1 MAIDFSTLG
10 PVQPGQD
17 SRQESRIRAD
27 VRFRQGQEDRAKEKA
42 VEPLKAM
49 ADFDS
54 LFAKEAAALEKSQK
68 TEARQA
74 VTDARAE
81 RGEGRAIRSAERAET
96 TFEQGQVKW
105 DWAQNDRARDEANRD
120 LAKITKSTTS
130 GIKAQSIEELDD
142 WVKTPE
148 TELYDLKTA
157 SSDENALGL
166 IASRLGVEKVEG
178 ALPAPTTSEDSEVPP
193 YFLSRQGLALRPDGS
208 YIVTNQFVDSVAR
221 SKADSSKLASA
232 IAKQLNSSVKAT
244 NRDGLS
250 STPITATATEEE
262 IEDMINTIRSGDK
275 KVHAAVKAIYDKHI
289 PEDQKTQASE
299 AQTDTETP
307 EAQEGKTPV
316 GEPGS
321 GGSSADETPGSF
333 TSAVLDEAEWLATNP
348 AKFTELTQQYL
359 GSLVEQ
365 GMNAPE
371 VQRAELAGQRAVAK
385 ENYIR
390 GVETLLERTYQDVD
404 PKEVGE
410 TLRNEAHVAEKV
422 LDMYG
427 GAPTEAL
434 AQIERRT
441 EELAKAHPGNESLRN
456 QDKAKAIYEYLDSV
470 IPGFNASGAEADAL
484 QQIVEDS
491 IAGAIKKPSINDAS
505 ANAMRHYRSSLGQVS
520 DMAGTVMEGATRF
533 NIPGLRYEN
542 KSDDEATRNPL
553 EKMTWESG
561 KGGWKFG
568 FKRSNGSMEESF
580 SISYADLRSYMDEH
594 KLTQQDALNSIAFPT
609 TLGDVAYAKDGLLFA
624 QNPYTGTVEENS
636 TLAMNPVALYD
647 NSLYQKSLDS
657 LRSSGMSEEEIAAI
671 DKKYQDAKARSAS
684 ETVQEL
690 LQTYNAMQSMAEL
703 TGSETLGKILE
714 PDSSVDFRNF
724 YSRMKQDGM
733 NDTFIL
739 EQWNDKEEQLDRQVQ
754 RIIQG
759 TQRKALDMGVTAGLA
774 ISQQLNGVLGPRDS
788 AATLSN
794 QWKILNDQ
802 REATAKVTQG
812 NLFTEWGTE
821 LAFLA
826 AQMAGTAGMG
836 IAGRAAGEAIA
847 TQGIRRVA
855 AGMALRSQA
864 AATVARPGIAQSAE
878 VAFSRTMEGIVQG
891 ATRSWGA
898 TAGVQTAIFSQVAPY
913 AYGDIFSTQLDRAI
927 KHADTLPQE
936 QRAGYLRDA
945 QNLANLR
952 ATAGAVI
959 VGVASMAINSRAG
972 MNTFITKSVGG
983 KTWVPESIQKF
994 RQGGSTIASKVTG
1007 NTARERLASFG
1018 ALSTKEKVLYMGNK
1032 LYQSGKLAVE
1042 GAAEELTDEFSEW
1055 LWTSLVKDGYI
1066 AEDQIGTTAEIAAAA
1081 VKIAVLG
1088 AIGEVTAS
1096 RLPGARESVPPGIL
1110 EQAQRADVGVKPEE
1124 TAHALNEISMES
1136 RTELET
1142 RRGTLAETV
1151 NNAGDS
1157 AVAVLNT
1164 NLPEPVKAEYVD
1176 GNKAI
1181 AAKAGDIVDN
1191 ISNAPVYVNELA
1203 AEVGGEALTPE
1214 VLASWVLN
1222 SVTLGAQNVT
1232 LLRSFA
1238 QNLKEEIAL
1247 ANPEGRARLVENAVS
1262 NITERMVN
1270 PTPEK
1275 KEIMRSMVDQIA
1287 GIYSETPVGLTQVD
1301 DSLTFMPTGNE
1312 TVDMIGEVASM
1323 SAPDAVATT
1332 GVATETM
1339 APPIQIPQLPGASAL
1354 DTNAEVDVLGTRMPV
1369 RDIAPVKPE
1378 PLESPTAPPLA
1389 ELTDASLSGSLDS
1402 ASPESWQWATQV
1414 INGLESFDPE
1424 TTQWITKGREA
1435 TTLTDAEVARM
1446 VTLNQLTGPAAPLT
1460 VDDTGRTLVTEPNA
1474 IRYNNRAPAEIAG
1487 ELNDYQSQVLSF
1499 MPEKS
1504 GDGLALMD
1512 RFLST
1517 QEITPQER
1525 RVLESVRGYLR
1536 KNNLGFGVS
1545 RIHTDMVESWNAPAL
1560 VDFADPDSPLMVV
1573 NTLFAPVAGDF
1584 RSAFIHEA
1592 VHLVDQH
1599 QRRTN
1604 PEYGNQLRSMKLAI
1618 RENWNELVGI
1628 LEKESRQA
1636 TDNESRLAIDTAV
1649 EDMAYGLNLDEPQA
1663 AADNDNEFA
1672 SVLLSNPVFRHLA
1685 SQMKEGGES
1694 ITFDDLSSPATLAAM
1709 AESVTPPDSFLGRV
1723 FESLKN
1729 VFNKILG
1736 RYRNLEKDNFSL
1748 LKDMG
1753 EEWTAWK
1760 ERHAEEARKLDEV
1773 SSLDGRRWLIPED
1786 PTAMRN
1792 TGYQDAGLILRTLGR
1807 EIPNPEAETG
1817 TSFSP
1822 TRYGFMGEVGGNMGE
1837 NWFNLTM
1844 AETRQAATWF
1854 NMGAAKFGYQKA
1866 VDKLDSK
1873 QVPVFTEQDSL
1884 RVREQMTA
1892 QDMGQRYV
1900 IQQVHQIA
1908 KWVNAMKLK
1917 PEDQKALAIA
1927 IRDYVGNT
1935 DNLARPKE
1943 IQRIYADTQTQLKQA
1958 AVDRDQSVAAAKEG
1972 VVRTKAAYE
1981 KELAAIVGRIR
1992 ESTSEGVILGL
2003 RSGLDTARRFFRDK
2017 SMPPKNDALAQMQA
2031 LMVARQQE
2039 VDRINEQVKA
2049 FKAASPEFA
2058 DGVDLLRR
2066 EVISD
2071 LNEAMAGELDLAA
2084 RQISRDL
2091 AEGETSPVELLKEIR
2106 NSLGLKDIGKL
2117 GDMGAAIERAVKNYR
2132 KLALASAPEAANA
2145 LHNIAVA
2152 QERAGRE
2159 IARANAIYEERAR
2172 RAGYDSKGI
2181 YHPAGT
2187 IYQNR
2192 DLRIEQEQR
2201 HMQAE
2206 YLKRRERASEL
2217 LNQYPAIKQRLT
2229 RARKQIAQN
2238 QYDIYN
2244 FLGSE
2249 AGRLSAA
2256 DMNWLHRTYL
2266 AVGAGNADAYRKAMM
2281 EALENPQGKKVS
2293 EYQLARIYN
2302 ATRAY
2307 IEENNSKV
2315 NGYISTVVDRM
2326 KNYAALY
2333 DRLTDSGI
2341 QVDGKPSTY
2350 SDLFKGI
2357 PGVESLQQGIL
2368 KFLKENYSEMQILS
2382 DLKHGDNMVEIV
2394 DKALAVSR
2402 YLGDQGT
2409 GGRKKLKDQLSQIKK
2424 HQANYARDAFLLESM
2439 VVEEHDLRGFITSAE
2454 DIADLAARLEQTG
2467 WVDSR
2472 TVKTIMESPEAT
2484 MSQRVMALMDYLRTK
2499 ADLQMQRLG
2508 LGYTIDPEKLT
2519 AMNRTSLRK
2528 GMVELAN
2535 QAFAS
2540 TLSKKRSTENP
2551 LAMRKNLPLSERII
2565 LGELGDASVSEA
2577 TGLIEAS
2584 LSYQKDTLV
2593 NTVMSDEAAN
2603 TFLKLG
2609 LVTAQPK
2616 GNEDVLLSFKNSHS
2630 KLNGMYASHEMA
2642 DSLYRIFRPTDDV
2655 MTNES
2660 TWPGI
2665 KKYWSTNSIGTIQKL
2680 GGMANIAVLIKSPAS
2695 TLRNLYGTAM
2705 QGINS
2710 GIWVPAY
2717 GLKEVS
2723 GMAVDLVR
2731 MWKLERAAKDNT
2743 LAGREAQE
2751 KLLEAEARWTEKV
2764 KHYYDLGL
2772 LDNDTMQVF
2781 RNLWKSEEFQKAI
2794 EGKIDLTLDESDGLT
2809 DIVVGGREERTMANR
2824 MFRFLTTG
2832 IMKGATVAYSIPDA
2846 MAKIASYTHEVRNS
2860 RNLMAVQLER
2870 AKLTE
2875 ESNRTPWQKE
2885 LVDASKEADK
2895 WNALVEHT
2903 AADRTKNLFP
2913 TGTRTPK
2920 WVKTVGLVAFPFFM
2934 FQYHTANSVA
2944 YNLGYMVQE
2953 LQEGTWAIRNGMAQE
2968 GSKLM
2973 TKALSRAAG
2982 TAAAVIA
2989 QEEILRFL
2997 FQFMAQG
3004 ALKILDKDDQV
3015 QLITN
3020 EEVMKTASK
3029 LGLIPD
3035 YDKFGTNLGFFNK
3048 GTGRWSYMNL
3058 EYAAPFKNVASLVS
3072 SAWKMA
3078 TAGEEGKKEG
3088 WNEMENLMESTIGS
3102 PSMLLSLMN
3111 TYPFDP
3117 NDKFNYKAAPEK
3129 SESISL
3135 AEAVANAGL
3144 MALGFQPS
3152 VGEGYTYKPLER
3164 IATAVNK
3171 ETPVWSTISS
3181 VLHQSFKDDPNN
3193 VWYETTLKHVG
3204 MGMRHG
3210 KSFVD
3215 AAANG
3220 VKTAKVS
3227 DNHTKRLRVLSERF
3241 LDVPI
3246 ETLERFTDFDIAQRK
3261 EAYAELGSTLNGIK
3275 ALTDT
3280 LYGTTAGSKAFRDI
3294 LDRSN
3299 VSLKTAR
3306 WAMRGVMPEVI
3317 TKDAA
3322 VSAFERLD
3330 REARKPGTSE
3340 ARKQRIQEQKKLIRR
3355 VSRERGVRVTDQMET
3370 LSTYKTLFKNLEQ

>member
-10 PVQPGQD
+10 PIQPGLD
-17 SRQESRIRAD
+17 ARQESQARA
-27 VRFRQGQEDRAKEKA
+27 RTNFAQRQEDRGRTKA

-54 LFAKEAAALEKSQK
+54 LLAKELGSLEKTQK
-68 TEARQA
+68 TEARQEK
-74 VTDARAE
+74 TEARAE
-81 RGEGRAIRSAERAET
+81 RSEARAERSAERAET
-96 TFEQGQVKW
+96 SFEQGQKKW
-105 DWAQNDRARDEANRD
+105 DWALNDRAREEANRD
-120 LAKITKSTTS
+120 LAEITKSSTS
-130 GIKAQSIEELDD
+130 GINAQSIEELED

-157 SSDENALGL
+157 SSDENALGI
-166 IASRLGVEKVEG
+166 IASRLGVEKIEG
-178 ALPAPTTSEDSEVPP
+178 ALPTPTTSEDVETPP

-208 YIVTNQFVDSVAR
+208 YIVTNKFIDSVAR

-232 IAKQLNSSVKAT
+232 VSKQLNAGVKAS

-262 IEDMINTIRSGDK
+262 IKEMIDTIRSGDK

-289 PEDQKTQASE
+289 PEDKKTQASE
-299 AQTDTETP
+299 AQTETETP

-321 GGSSADETPGSF
+321 GGSSADETPGNF
-333 TSAVLDEAEWLATNP
+333 TSTVLDEAEWLATNP

-359 GSLVEQ
+359 NSLVEQ

-371 VQRAELAGQRAVAK
+371 VQRAELAGQRAVAR

-390 GVETLLERTYQDVD
+390 GVETLLERTFQDVD
-404 PKEVGE
+404 PKEAGE
-410 TLRNEAHVAEKV
+410 ALRNEARVAEKV

-427 GAPTEAL
+427 GAPAEAL

-484 QQIVEDS
+484 QQIVEEN
-491 IAGAIKKPSINDAS
+491 IVGATKTPSLNDA
-505 ANAMRHYRSSLGQVS
+505 ATAAMRHYRSSLGQVS
-520 DMAGTVMEGATRF
+520 DMTGTVMEGATRF

-553 EKMTWESG
+553 EKMTWEPG

-568 FKRSNGSMEESF
+568 FKRSNGSMEDSF
-580 SISYADLRSYMDEH
+580 SISYEGLRSYMAEH
-594 KLTQQDALNSIAFPT
+594 KLNQQDALNSIAFPT

-624 QNPYTGTVEENS
+624 RNPYTGEVEENA
-636 TLAMNPVALYD
+636 TLAMNPTALYD
-647 NSLYQKSLDS
+647 NSLYQKSLEG
-657 LRSSGMSEEEIAAI
+657 LRSSGMSDEEIAAV
-671 DKKYQDAKARSAS
+671 DKKYQDAKARSAA
-684 ETVQEL
+684 ETVQGL
-690 LQTYNAMQSMAEL
+690 LQTYSEMQSMAEL

-714 PDSSVDFRNF
+714 PDSSVDFRIF
-724 YSRMKQDGM
+724 HARMKRDRM
-733 NDTFIL
+733 SDTFIL
-739 EQWNDKEEQLDRQVQ
+739 EQWNDKEEQWDRQVQ
-754 RIIQG
+754 RVIQG
-759 TQRKALDMGVTAGLA
+759 TQRKAVDMGVTAGLA
-774 ISQQLNGVLGPRDS
+774 IAQQLNGVLGPRDS

-794 QWKILNDQ
+794 QWKIVNES
-802 REATAKVTQG
+802 REAATRVTQS

-826 AQMAGTAGMG
+826 VQMAGTGAAG
-836 IAGRAAGEAIA
+836 IAGRTAGEALA

-878 VAFSRTMEGIVQG
+878 VAFSRTMEGIVHG

-898 TAGVQTAIFSQVAPY
+898 TAGTQAAIFSQVAPY

-927 KHADTLPQE
+927 KHAETLPQD
-936 QRAGYLRDA
+936 QRGAYLSDA

-959 VGVASMAINSRAG
+959 VGMASMAINSRAG

-983 KTWVPESIQKF
+983 KTWVPESIKKF
-994 RQGGSTIASKVTG
+994 RQGSSTIASKVTG
-1007 NTARERLASFG
+1007 NTTRERLSSFG

-1032 LYQSGKLAVE
+1032 LYQGGKLAVE

-1096 RLPGARESVPPGIL
+1096 RLPGARESVPPEIL
-1110 EQAQRADVGVKPEE
+1110 AQAQRADVGIKPEE
-1124 TAHALNEISMES
+1124 TLHALNAISIDM

-1142 RRGTLAETV
+1142 KQGTLAQTIAT
-1151 NNAGDS
+1151 AGDS
-1157 AVAVLNT
+1157 AVEVLNT
-1164 NLPEPVKAEYVD
+1164 NLSEPVKAEYVE
-1176 GNKAI
+1176 GNKAV
-1181 AAKAGDIVDN
+1181 AAKAGEIVDN

-1203 AEVGGEALTPE
+1203 AEVGGEALTPG
-1214 VLASWVLN
+1214 VLEAWTQN
-1222 SVTLGAQNVT
+1222 SIVLGAQNVT

-1238 QNLKEEIAL
+1238 QNLKEEIAT
-1247 ANPEGRARLVENAVS
+1247 ASPEGRARLVENALS
-1262 NITERMVN
+1262 NITERMIN

-1287 GIYSETPVGLTQVD
+1287 EIYNEAPVELTQVD
-1301 DSLTFMPTGNE
+1301 DSLNFMPTGNE
-1312 TVDMIGEVASM
+1312 TVDVIGEVASM
-1323 SAPDAVATT
+1323 AGPAAVTT
-1332 GVATETM
+1332 GVATEAP

-1402 ASPESWQWATQV
+1402 ASPEAREWATQV
-1414 INGLESFDPE
+1414 ITGLESFDPE
-1424 TTQWITKGREA
+1424 TAQWITKGREA

-1504 GDGLALMD
+1504 GDGLALVD

-1525 RVLESVRGYLR
+1525 RVLESVREYLR

-1545 RIHTDMVESWNAPAL
+1545 RIHTDMIESWNAPAL

-1584 RSAFIHEA
+1584 KNTFIHEA

-1599 QRRTN
+1599 QRMTN
-1604 PEYGNQLRSMKLAI
+1604 PDYGNQLRSMKLAL

-1628 LEKESRQA
+1628 LEKESQQA
-1636 TDNESRLAIDTAV
+1636 PDNESRLAIETAI
-1649 EDMAYGLNLDEPQA
+1649 EDMAYGLDISEAQA
-1663 AADNDNEFA
+1663 VANNDNEFA

-1694 ITFDDLSSPATLAAM
+1694 ITFEDLSSPATLAAL
-1709 AESVTPPDSFLGRV
+1709 AESVTPPSSFLGRV

-1736 RYRNLEKDNFSL
+1736 RYKNLEKDNFSL

-1760 ERHAEEARKLDEV
+1760 ERHSEAARKLDEAAP
-1773 SSLDGRRWLIPED
+1773 LDGSRWLIPDD
-1786 PTAMRN
+1786 PTAMKN
-1792 TGYQDAGLILRTLGR
+1792 TGYQDAGLILRTQGQQ
-1807 EIPNPEAETG
+1807 IPTPTADTG
-1817 TSFSP
+1817 TAFSP
-1822 TRYGFMGEVGGNMGE
+1822 TRYGFMGEVGGNLGE

-1844 AETRQAATWF
+1844 AGARQAATWF

-1866 VDKLDSK
+1866 INKLDSQ

-1908 KWVNAMKLK
+1908 NWVNAMKLK
-1917 PEDQKALAIA
+1917 PEEQKSLAIA

-1943 IQRIYADTQTQLKQA
+1943 IQRIYADTQTQLQQA
-1958 AVDRDQSVAAAKEG
+1958 AVDRDRAVAAAKEG

-2003 RSGLDTARRFFRDK
+2003 RSGLDTARRFIRDK

-2031 LMVARQQE
+2031 LMIARQQE
-2039 VDRINEQVKA
+2039 VNQINEQVKA

-2066 EVISD
+2066 EVIAN
-2071 LNEAMAGELDLAA
+2071 LNEALAGELDLAA

-2117 GDMGAAIERAVKNYR
+2117 GDMGSAIEKAVKNYR

-2145 LHNIAVA
+2145 LHNIALA

-2159 IARANAIYEERAR
+2159 IAQANAVYEGRTR

-2192 DLRIEQEQR
+2192 DFRIEQEQR

-2238 QYDIYN
+2238 QYDIYS

-2293 EYQLARIYN
+2293 EYQLARIYS

-2368 KFLKENYSEMQILS
+2368 KFLNENYSEMQILS

-2402 YLGDQGT
+2402 YLGDQHPGE
-2409 GGRKKLKDQLSQIKK
+2409 RKKLRDQLNQIKR
-2424 HQANYARDAFLLESM
+2424 HQADYARDAFLLESM
-2439 VVEEHDLRGFITSAE
+2439 GVEEHDLRGFITSAE
-2454 DIADLAARLEQTG
+2454 DTAELAARLEQTG

-2472 TVKTIMESPEAT
+2472 TVKTIMDAPEAT
-2484 MSQRVMALMDYLRTK
+2484 MSQRVTALIDYLRAK

-2519 AMNRTSLRK
+2519 SMNRTSLRK

-2551 LAMRKNLPLSERII
+2551 LALRKNLPLSERII

-2609 LVTAQPK
+2609 LVTARPK
-2616 GNEDVLLSFKNSHS
+2616 GDEDVLLSFKNSHS
-2630 KLNGMYASHEMA
+2630 KLNGTYASHELA

-2655 MTNES
+2655 MADES

-2665 KKYWSTNSIGTIQKL
+2665 KKYWSTNSVGTIQKL

-2710 GIWVPAY
+2710 GIWFPAY

-2751 KLLEAEARWTEKV
+2751 KLLEAEERWSKKI

-2809 DIVVGGREERTMANR
+2809 DIVVGDRKERTLANR
-2824 MFRFLTTG
+2824 TFRFLTTG

-2846 MAKIASYTHEVRNS
+2846 MAKIANYTHEVRNS

-2875 ESNRTPWQKE
+2875 ESKRTPWQKE
-2885 LVDASKEADK
+2885 LVEASADENK

-2920 WVKTVGLVAFPFFM
+2920 WVKTVGLVALPFFM

-2953 LQEGTWAIRNGMAQE
+2953 LQEGTWALRNGMTKE

-2973 TKALSRAAG
+2973 AKALSRAAG
-2982 TAAAVIA
+2982 TAAAVVA

-3004 ALKILDKDDQV
+3004 ALKLLDKDDQV

-3020 EEVMKTASK
+3020 AEVMKTASR

-3078 TAGEEGKKEG
+3078 TAEDEGKKEG
-3088 WNEMENLMESTIGS
+3088 WDEMENLMEGTIGS

-3111 TYPFDP
+3111 TYLFDP

-3129 SESISL
+3129 SGNISL
-3135 AEAVANAGL
+3135 ADAVGNA
-3144 MALGFQPS
+3144 ALISFGFQPS
-3152 VGEGYTYKPLER
+3152 LGHGYTYKPLER
-3164 IATAVNK
+3164 IATAINK
-3171 ETPVWSTISS
+3171 ETPVWSAVSS
-3181 VLHQSFKDDPNN
+3181 ILHQSFEDDPNN
-3193 VWYETTLKHVG
+3193 VWYETALKHAG
-3204 MGMRHG
+3204 FGMRHG

-3227 DNHTKRLRVLSERF
+3227 DNHAKRLRVLSERY
-3241 LDVPI
+3241 LDIPI
-3246 ETLERFTDFDIAQRK
+3246 DTLKEFTTFDIAQRK
-3261 EAYAELGSTLNGIK
+3261 EAYADLGSTLNGIK
-3275 ALTDT
+3275 ALTET
-3280 LYGTTAGSKAFRDI
+3280 LYGTTAGRTAFRDI

-3317 TKDAA
+3317 TKDAV

-3355 VSRERGVRVTDQMET
+3355 VYRERGVKVTDQMESA
-3370 LSTYKTLFKNLEQ
+3370 STYKTLFKNLEQ